1 MNTAGSPRSAY
12 NPALIGIHWLTLLLL
27 IAVYLLIELRE
38 IYPKG
43 SDPRE
48 LMKTWHNMLGLA
60 VFGLVFIR
68 LALRF
73 AFRAPPITPQPPAWQ
88 HSFALAMHLALYAFL
103 VVMPLLGWLTLSAKG
118 KPIPFFGLQL
128 PALIGTDKPLAENLE
143 EIHEFIGT
151 LGYYLIGLHTVAAL
165 AHHYLMRDDTLLRML
180 PWRDRKASNQG
191 AQT

>member
-1 MNTAGSPRSAY
+1 MNTASSSRNAY
-12 NPALIGIHWLTLLLL
+12 SPALLGIHWLTLLLL
-27 IAVYLLIELRE
+27 IVVYLLIELRE

-103 VVMPLLGWLTLSAKG
+103 VAMPLLGWLTLSAKG

-165 AHHYLMRDDTLLRML
+165 AHHYFLRDDTLLRML

>member
-1 MNTAGSPRSAY
+1 MNTASSSRNTY

-68 LALRF
+68 LALRS
-73 AFRAPPITPQPPAWQ
+73 AFHAPPITPQPPAWQ

-103 VVMPLLGWLTLSAKG
+103 VAMPLLGWLTLSAKG

-128 PALIGTDKPLAENLE
+128 PALIGTDKTLAENLE

-165 AHHYLMRDDTLLRML
+165 AHHYFMRDDTLLRML
-180 PWRDRKASNQG
+180 PSRDRKASNQG

>member
-1 MNTAGSPRSAY
+1 MNAASSSRNAY
-12 NPALIGIHWLTLLLL
+12 HPSLIGLHWLTLLLL

-68 LALRF
+68 LALRS
-73 AFRAPPITPQPPAWQ
+73 AFHAPPITPQPPAWQ
-88 HSFALAMHLALYAFL
+88 HSF
-103 VVMPLLGWLTLSAKG
+103 T
-118 KPIPFFGLQL
+118 
-128 PALIGTDKPLAENLE
+128 LAENLE

-165 AHHYLMRDDTLLRML
+165 AHHYFMRDDTLLRML
-180 PWRDRKASNQG
+180 PWRDRKTSNQG